1 MDVRF
6 CHEYAIKLLLNN
18 YVLFIAVKPFRN
30 IAMNRSDSLICR
42 NFIIDK
48 YICIRCVQHSP
59 HIIDESLLNILNGSD
74 VLACF
79 SLPILK

>member
-18 YVLFIAVKPFRN
+18 YVLFIAVKPFGN
-30 IAMNRSDSLICR
+30 IAVNRSDSPTCR

-48 YICIRCVQHSP
+48 YICLRCVQHSP

>member
-1 MDVRF
+1 MEDF
-6 CHEYAIKLLLNN
+6 AIKLLLNN
-18 YVLFIAVKPFRN
+18 CVLFVGVKAFRKIAK
-30 IAMNRSDSLICR
+30 NRSDSLICR

-74 VLACF
+74 AIACF